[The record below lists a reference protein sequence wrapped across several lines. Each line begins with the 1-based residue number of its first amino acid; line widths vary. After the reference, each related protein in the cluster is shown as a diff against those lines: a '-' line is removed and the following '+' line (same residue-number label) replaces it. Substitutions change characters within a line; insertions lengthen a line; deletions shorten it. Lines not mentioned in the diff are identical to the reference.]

1 MITKE
6 EFYSHAEALLHFCE
20 YPAVKYKV
28 LFSFYNTP
36 YRDEALSALRE
47 EFLKSDIA
55 EEMYQT
61 QDIKLYDRGVK
72 FFEIVYGK

>member
-1 MITKE
+1 M
-6 EFYSHAEALLHFCE
+6 
-20 YPAVKYKV
+20 